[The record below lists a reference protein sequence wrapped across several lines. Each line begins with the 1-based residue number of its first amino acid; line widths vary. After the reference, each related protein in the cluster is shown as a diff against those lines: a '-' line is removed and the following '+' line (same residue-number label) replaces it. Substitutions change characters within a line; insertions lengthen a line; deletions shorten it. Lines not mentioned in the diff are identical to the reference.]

1 MAAATAAEG
10 AVCLRVFVSCACRAD
25 VHALARWFAAT
36 APPAEPL
43 ATLLLRRVWDAEKQ
57 EALLDGVKV
66 FGHPV
71 STITT
76 DELGRCWVGGGE
88 HKLPAWPC

>member
-1 MAAATAAEG
+1 MPWRG
-10 AVCLRVFVSCACRAD
+10 GLQ
-25 VHALARWFAAT
+25 
-36 APPAEPL
+36 PPHLLLSPL